1 MIVLSDQVKLA
12 LKEKLPIVAFEST
25 IISHGMPYPENVQT
39 ALLLEEIVAKEGV
52 IPATI
57 GIIGGNIVVGMSK
70 EQIEK
75 FGKQENVTKVSRR
88 DLSYVVAQKKW
99 GATTVSAT
107 MMICHMVGIEVFVTG
122 GIGGVHFG
130 AENTFDISADLEEFT
145 LSNVTVISA
154 GAKAILNL
162 ELTLEYL
169 ETKGVPVLTY
179 QSDDFANFYSSSSGL
194 KLNNRV
200 NHPKEIAEI
209 ITTQRNLN
217 INGGLL
223 VSNPI
228 PKAHEIPVDIIDK
241 VIQRALHLCEK
252 EKIKGKDVTPFLL
265 KEIVKL
271 TKGKSLLANKEL
283 IKNNAVL
290 GAQIAKELS
299 NLQKNKE
306 KI

>member
-1 MIVLSDQVKLA
+1 MIILNDKIQKA
-12 LKEKLPIVAFEST
+12 LKNNLPIVAFEST
-25 IISHGMPYPENVQT
+25 IISHGMPYPENVET
-39 ALLLEEIVAKEGV
+39 ALLLEEIVAKQGV

-57 GIIGGNIVVGMSK
+57 GIIDGEIVVGMSK
-70 EQIEK
+70 EQIEQ
-75 FGKQENVTKVSRR
+75 FGKQKDITKVSRR
-88 DLSYVVAQKKW
+88 DLSSVVALKKW

-107 MMICHMVGIEVFVTG
+107 MMVCHIVGIEVFVTG

-130 AENTFDISADLEEFT
+130 AEKTFDISADLEEFA
-145 LSNVTVISA
+145 LSNVTVVSA

-179 QSDDFANFYSSSSGL
+179 QSDEFANFYSNSSGL

-200 NHPKEIAEI
+200 NNPQEIAKI
-209 ITTQRNLN
+209 IYTQRKLN

-228 PKAHEIPVDIIDK
+228 PKEHEISKDIIDD
-241 VIQRALHLCEK
+241 VIKDALHLCK
-252 EKIKGKDVTPFLL
+252 EKNIKGKEVTPFLL
-265 KEIVKL
+265 KEIVRL
-271 TKGKSLLANKEL
+271 TKGESLVANKEL

-290 GAQIAKELS
+290 GAQIAKELI
-299 NLQKNKE
+299 NLQKNKDR
-306 KI
+306 K